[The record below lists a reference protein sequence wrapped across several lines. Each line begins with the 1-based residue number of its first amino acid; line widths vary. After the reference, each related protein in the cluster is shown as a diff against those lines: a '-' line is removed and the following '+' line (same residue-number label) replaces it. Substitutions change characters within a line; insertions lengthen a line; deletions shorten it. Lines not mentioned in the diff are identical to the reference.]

1 MACVGFARL
10 FSQPG
15 SCSRPDVL
23 ALPDGNNLRG
33 SCPSIKN
40 PATNHVQPPHNIPC
54 MTTTALVKGKEGTR
68 MPGSETTREGA
79 GSDVASGPRTSLSA
93 LPLQRKVLLLPL
105 LLYFAHDLELAAL
118 LNHSLSFHQPCIRS
132 LTTTMIVRANS
143 HPAD

>member
-1 MACVGFARL
+1 M
-10 FSQPG
+10 
-15 SCSRPDVL
+15 
-23 ALPDGNNLRG
+23 
-33 SCPSIKN
+33 
-40 PATNHVQPPHNIPC
+40 PC

-79 GSDVASGPRTSLSA
+79 GSDVTSGPRTSLSA

-132 LTTTMIVRANS
+132 LTPTMIVRANS
-143 HPAD
+143 PPADYCGEAGGLFKPTALAAATAWVRLPCVRTTSG